1 MIVSKTPVRIS
12 FVGGGSDLPAFYQ
25 RHGGAV
31 VSTTINRYVYITVNR
46 KFDNGI
52 RVSYSKTE
60 EVSNAAALEH
70 NLVRA
75 ALLKL
80 GIPGGI
86 EITSIADIPS
96 HGTGLGSSSSF
107 TVGLLNA
114 LHAYCGRFVGRAAL
128 AAEACEVE
136 IDICGAPIGKQDQY
150 AGAVGGFNFLRFNP
164 DETVDV
170 VPLAHMRP
178 VMEALRRSLIM
189 FYTGVTRSASGIL
202 AEQRARLQ
210 SDGDRGEATAHMK
223 RMVELAGALKSAIEN
238 ADLTSFGEIMHEA
251 WLLKRGLASGITSAA
266 IDDWYQRART
276 AGASGGKILG
286 AGGGGFLL
294 MVAPPERQE
303 AVIDALP
310 ELRPIDFR
318 FDTSGTTIVF
328 SETNA

>member
-86 EITSIADIPS
+86 EITSIAEIPS

-164 DETVDV
+164 DDTVDV

-178 VMEALRRSLIM
+178 VMEDLRRSLIM

-210 SDGDRGEATAHMK
+210 ADQGGVTANMR
-223 RMVELAGALKSAIEN
+223 RMVELAGSLKAAIEN
-238 ADLTSFGEIMHEA
+238 ADLTTFGEIMHEA
-251 WLLKRGLASGITSAA
+251 WLLKRGLASGITSSE
-266 IDDWYQRART
+266 IDDWYDRARA
-276 AGASGGKILG
+276 AGAGGGKILG
-286 AGGGGFLL
+286 AGGGGFFLV
-294 MVAPPERQE
+294 VAAPERHE
-303 AVIDALP
+303 
-310 ELRPIDFR
+310 
-318 FDTSGTTIVF
+318 
-328 SETNA
+328 

>member
-1 MIVSKTPVRIS
+1 MIVSKTPVRVS
-12 FVGGGSDLPAFYQ
+12 FVGGGSDLPAFYR

-60 EVSNAAALEH
+60 EVTSAAAVDH
-70 NLVRA
+70 TLVRA

-80 GIPGGI
+80 GIAGGI

-114 LHAYCGRFVGRAAL
+114 LHTYCGRFIGRTSL

-136 IDICGAPIGKQDQY
+136 IEICRAPIGKQDQY
-150 AGAVGGFNFLRFNP
+150 ASAVGGFNFLRFNP
-164 DETVDV
+164 DDTVDV

-178 VMEALRRSLIM
+178 VMEDLRRSLIM
-189 FYTGVTRSASGIL
+189 FYTGVTRSGAGIL
-202 AEQRARLQ
+202 AEQQARLQ
-210 SDGDRGEATAHMK
+210 AEERGVTATMR
-223 RMVELAGALKSAIEN
+223 RMVDLAGALKTAIET
-238 ADLTSFGEIMHEA
+238 ADLASFGEIMHEA
-251 WLLKRGLASGITSAA
+251 WLLKRGLAGGITNAA
-266 IDDWYQRART
+266 IDHWYDRARA
-276 AGASGGKILG
+276 AGAGGGKILG
-286 AGGGGFLL
+286 AGGGGFFLV
-294 MVAPPERQE
+294 VAPPERHE
-303 AVIDALP
+303 AILHALP

>member
-12 FVGGGSDLPAFYQ
+12 FVGGGSDLPAFY
-25 RHGGAV
+25 RHHGGAV

-60 EVSNAAALEH
+60 EVSSAAALEH
-70 NLVRA
+70 DLVRA

-80 GIPGGI
+80 GIDGGI

-107 TVGLLNA
+107 TVGLLNS
-114 LHAYCGRFVGRAAL
+114 LHAYCGRFVGRTAL

-150 AGAVGGFNFLRFNP
+150 AGALGGFNFLRFNP

-178 VMEALRRSLIM
+178 VMEDLRRSLIM

-202 AEQRARLQ
+202 REQRARLQ
-210 SDGDRGEATAHMK
+210 SDGDGEVTANMR
-223 RMVELAGALKSAIEN
+223 RMVELAGSLKSAIEN
-238 ADLTSFGEIMHEA
+238 ADLTAFGEIMHEA
-251 WLLKRGLASGITSAA
+251 WLLKRGLASGITSSA
-266 IDDWYQRART
+266 IDDWYRRARAEG
-276 AGASGGKILG
+276 AGGGKILG
-286 AGGGGFLL
+286 AGGGGFFLV
-294 MVAPPERQE
+294 VAKPERHE
-303 AVIDALP
+303 AVIRALP

-328 SETNA
+328 SEANA